1 MQYAAITFTD
11 LGAKKVQE
19 FLDGQTADTSSAG
32 LRLGVRGGGCS
43 GVPFMNRITWLS
55 RIASAIAS
63 RSGLSL
69 MEPPS

>member
-19 FLDGQTADTSSAG
+19 FLDGQSADTSSAG

-43 GVPFMNRITWLS
+43 GFQ
-55 RIASAIAS
+55 
-63 RSGLSL
+63 
-69 MEPPS
+69 